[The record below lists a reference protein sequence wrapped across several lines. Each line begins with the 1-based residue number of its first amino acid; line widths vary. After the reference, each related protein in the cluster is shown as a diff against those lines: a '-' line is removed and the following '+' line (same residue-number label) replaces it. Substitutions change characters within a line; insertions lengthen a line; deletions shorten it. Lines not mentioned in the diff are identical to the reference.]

1 MNFAPK
7 YQFTS
12 LTVSHANFPN
22 IGKTVKEVVEPVIN
36 DNELFEANQVINYIK
51 GLE

>member
-12 LTVSHANFPN
+12 LTVTHANFPN
-22 IGKTVKEVVEPVIN
+22 IGKTVKEVAEPVIN
-36 DNELFEANQVINYIK
+36 DDELFEANQVINYIK
-51 GLE
+51 GLK